1 MNTTS
6 NGASRRTAAEAK
18 GPGRLDRRV
27 FLKQAAGGTGVAAAA
42 LLGVARPSAA
52 EVPPT
57 AEAKANGLT
66 HLSAARLAAM
76 IRTKKTSSVEVVTA
90 FLKRIEVVNPKLN
103 AAVALCAERA
113 LDEAKKA
120 DALLARGE
128 VLGPLHGVPM
138 TLKDSIDAEGV
149 VSTGCTLGR
158 KGFVPKADA
167 TVTARLR
174 GAGAI
179 LMGKTNTPEFT
190 MGSFTDNLV
199 YGRTNNP
206 YDLSRIPG
214 GSSGGSGA
222 LVAAEGTPFDIGSDT
237 GGSIRSPCHFNGV
250 TGIKPTQCRVPRTGH
265 IVDLHGIFNT
275 RTQLGPIARRVE
287 DLDLILRIIM
297 GSDFVDSHVTDVP
310 LGPIDAVRLKDLRV
324 AFYTDAE
331 GYHQPTPETVE
342 MVGRVVRSLADS
354 VRSVTESAPPAVAEG
369 LSIMQRARDAGG
381 GSHITR
387 TARRSGT
394 LKLFPKVQERV
405 TGTLRPASEF
415 THLLEEEDRIR
426 KLQLGWFK
434 DHDVILCPVHAH
446 AAPLHDAP
454 NPSRASYRTIYN
466 LNGWPAGVVRAGTS
480 PEGLPMGIQV
490 IGRPWREDVVFA
502 VLTAIEAMTG
512 GWKTP
517 VGLAS

>member
-1 MNTTS
+1 MSTLPIRT
-6 NGASRRTAAEAK
+6 SRRKATRAG
-18 GPGRLDRRV
+18 GPGRLDRRE
-27 FLKQAAGGTGVAAAA
+27 FLQRAAGGTGIAAAA
-42 LLGVARPSAA
+42 FLGLRRTQAA
-52 EVPPT
+52 QPGTTPEPKGT
-57 AEAKANGLT
+57 GLT
-66 HLSAARLAAM
+66 HLSATGLATM
-76 IRTKKTSSVEVVTA
+76 IRAKKVSSVEVVTA
-90 FLKRIEVVNPKLN
+90 FLRRIEAVNPKLN
-103 AAVALCAERA
+103 AAVALCADRA
-113 LDEAKKA
+113 LDEARKA
-120 DALLARGE
+120 DALMARGE
-128 VLGPLHGVPM
+128 VRGPLHGVPM

-158 KGFVPKADA
+158 KGFLPKADA
-167 TVTARLR
+167 TVAARLR
-174 GAGAI
+174 AAGAI

-206 YDLSRIPG
+206 YDLTRIPG

-250 TGIKPTQCRVPRTGH
+250 AGIKPTQCRVPRTGH

-297 GSDFVDSHVTDVP
+297 GSDFIDSHVADVP
-310 LGPIDAVRLKDLRV
+310 LGPVDAVRLKDLRL

-331 GYHQPTPETVE
+331 GHHQPSPETVE
-342 MVGRVVRSLADS
+342 MVGRVVRSLAGS
-354 VRSVTESAPPAVAEG
+354 VATVTESAPPAIAEG
-369 LSIMQRARDAGG
+369 LSIMQQARDAGG

-387 TARRSGT
+387 TAGRSGT
-394 LKLFPKVQERV
+394 TRLFPKVQERV
-405 TGTLRPASEF
+405 TGKVRPASEF
-415 THLLEEEDRIR
+415 TFLLEEEDRIR

-434 DHDVILCPVHAH
+434 DHDVLICPVHAH

-502 VLTAIEAMTG
+502 VLSAIETMTG

-517 VGLAS
+517 PNLAA

>member
-1 MNTTS
+1 MKTTS
-6 NGASRRTAAEAK
+6 IPGRTRTANRTER
-18 GPGRLDRRV
+18 PFRIDRRG
-27 FLKQAAGGTGVAAAA
+27 FLQRAAGGAAAA
-42 LLGVARPSAA
+42 GLMSFGRSPAA
-52 EVPPT
+52 AAATSEGKG
-57 AEAKANGLT
+57 AGLT
-66 HLSAARLAAM
+66 HLSASRLAAM
-76 IRTKKTSSVEVVTA
+76 IRGGKVSSVEVVTA

-103 AAVALCAERA
+103 AAVALCGDRA
-113 LDEAKKA
+113 VDEARKA
-120 DALLARGE
+120 DALLAQGK

-158 KGFVPKADA
+158 KGFIPKADA
-167 TVTARLR
+167 TVAARLR
-174 GAGAI
+174 AAGAI

-206 YDLSRIPG
+206 YDLARIPG

-250 TGIKPTQCRVPRTGH
+250 AGIKPTQCRVPRTGH

-287 DLDLILRIIM
+287 DLDLILRVIM

-310 LGPIDAVRLKDLRV
+310 LGSVDSVRLKDLRV

-331 GYHQPTPETVE
+331 GYHQPAPETVE

-354 VRSVTESAPPAVAEG
+354 VGQVTETAPPAIAEG
-369 LSIMQRARDAGG
+369 LAIMQRARDAGG

-387 TARRSGT
+387 TAGRSGT
-394 LKLFPKVQERV
+394 ARLFPKVQERV
-405 TGTLRPASEF
+405 TGALKPASEF
-415 THLLEEEDRIR
+415 TFLLEEEDRIR

-502 VLTAIEAMTG
+502 VLAAIEATTG

-517 VGLAS
+517 AGLAA